1 MRAVT
6 GALGM
11 ELELQGAALS
21 RKTTNSRDGFKALV
35 DEQMEQDRTLAQLE
49 KEQDLGNLRGEI
61 KDKVGRKLHG
71 SQLVSIHRR
80 LLPDGSYIIS
90 EMRGTALVS
99 HYTKRLDCNKVSP
112 SKPNVDMES

>member
-1 MRAVT
+1 MRAVA
-6 GALGM
+6 GASGM
-11 ELELQGAALS
+11 GLELQGAALS
-21 RKTTNSRDGFKALV
+21 RKRNSKDGFRALV

-49 KEQDLGNLRGEI
+49 EEQDLGDLRGEI
-61 KDKVGRKLHG
+61 KGKVSRKLHG

-99 HYTKRLDCNKVSP
+99 HYTKRLDCNKASAP
-112 SKPNVDMES
+112 KPNVDIES